1 MSPDPCPVGCGRPCS
16 LGKVM
21 CLVCWRRVP
30 IEKQHLLYV
39 LSEQLKFDPN
49 SEKNQYAYQIALD
62 RAIKAVPV

>member
-1 MSPDPCPVGCGRPCS
+1 
-16 LGKVM
+16 
-21 CLVCWRRVP
+21 VP